1 MNLTLGDTRLIIA
14 ACKKE
19 GLLRNQ
25 AAYVLATAYHETAHT
40 MKPVRE
46 YGGETYLKKKAYYPY
61 VGMGYVQL
69 TWLANYQ
76 KASKKLGVDFVK
88 NPRLLLKAE
97 YAAPI
102 LVIGSRDGWFTGKKL
117 SDYIDDN
124 TMLLVSPPRPKI
136 DFINARRIINGT
148 DKAALIAGY
157 AKTYADLLK
166 AEGYGNTPPSQVDN
180 AVREMMA
187 EKKKS
192 IEPAKGASFWAQLIT
207 AILRYFSKG

>member
-46 YGGETYLKKKAYYPY
+46 YGGETYLKKKAYYPF

-76 KASKKLGVDFVK
+76 KASKMLGVDFVK

-117 SDYIDDN
+117 SDYI
-124 TMLLVSPPRPKI
+124 TVSRS
-136 DFINARRIINGT
+136 DFTGARKIINGT
-148 DKAALIAGY
+148 DRAKLIADIAIRY
-157 AKTYADLLK
+157 DALLK
-166 AEGYGNTPPSQVDN
+166 QDGYGEASPSPSQVDN
-180 AVREMMA
+180 TIRETMA
-187 EKKKS
+187 AKKPV
-192 IEPAKGASFWAQLIT
+192 EPAKGASFWAQLIT